1 MASLGHNE
9 FNHQCW
15 QGASHVDSEDH
26 STMTPWHGLLA
37 LCEGNPSVIGIPN
50 KLLNRQYIETRWHT
64 LRHCNTDKTSYH
76 RILWRFEARVLVTRI
91 IVSIWNLTCT
101 SATET
106 SVGMPFARESVVPH
120 LSATLMERCTGER
133 RALSTRRCSPQ
144 CLFYWE
150 GGWRKW
156 YKRLYRQRIS

>member
-50 KLLNRQYIETRWHT
+50 KLLNRQYIEICWHT
-64 LRHCNTDKTSYH
+64 LRHCNTNKTSYH
-76 RILWRFEARVLVTRI
+76 RIFWLLEARLLVTRI

-106 SVGMPFARESVVPH
+106 SVEFQNDYIVLNTNLE
-120 LSATLMERCTGER
+120 TLQRLIWR
-133 RALSTRRCSPQ
+133 LNALSDA
-144 CLFYWE
+144 Y
-150 GGWRKW
+150 
-156 YKRLYRQRIS
+156 ISACKLDHHWLR